1 MDNQIKQ
8 TIKIMLVVTA
18 FVLTGLLLFKLI
30 SLIVLLYTAFLLSLV
45 LEPMVR
51 YFSSKVFLNK
61 LISRPAAVILTYF
74 VFVISVAG
82 IFVLIIP
89 QAVSQLG
96 LLGDV
101 VIPVVNLPVRDIF
114 GAISLDL
121 SKFYPDVFSLTAS
134 FVSKFFY
141 LLFGLAA
148 SIYISIE
155 WPDIKRRFLR
165 LPLGKYKRDIED
177 SFGDIEESLGNW
189 AKGQLILMIVVGV
202 ASTLGLIIVGGGQY
216 AISLG
221 LLSGLLEF
229 VPMVGPF
236 ATAFLAF
243 FIYLPISPIKALAV
257 VGLFVLIQQLESN
270 ILVPKVMQKISG
282 FSPLTVL
289 VAIFIGSEFYG
300 VVGALIVLPTFMIG
314 AILLSRFSKYLSI
327 HESE

>member
-1 MDNQIKQ
+1 MDNQTKQ

-30 SLIVLLYTAFLLSLV
+30 SLIVLLYTAFLLSLI

-51 YFSSKVFLNK
+51 FFSSKVFLNK
-61 LISRPAAVILTYF
+61 LISRSTAVVMTYL

-82 IFVLIIP
+82 IFLLIIP
-89 QAVSQLG
+89 QAVSQLS

-101 VIPVVNLPVRDIF
+101 VMPIVNLPVKDIF
-114 GAISLDL
+114 GALSLDL
-121 SKFYPDVFSLTAS
+121 SRFYPDVFSFTAS

-148 SIYISIE
+148 SAYISIE
-155 WPDIKRRFLR
+155 WPDIKRRLLR
-165 LPLGKYKRDIED
+165 LPIGNYKREIEDSLSDIED
-177 SFGDIEESLGNW
+177 SLGNW

-202 ASTLGLIIVGGGQY
+202 TSTIGLVIIGGGQY
-216 AISLG
+216 AASLG

-229 VPMVGPF
+229 VPMVGPI

-243 FIYLPISPIKALAV
+243 FIYLPISPVKALAV

-314 AILLSRFSKYLSI
+314 AILLSKFSKYLSI